1 MSALTFAP
9 GTLFSHIFHASPVA
23 MTVNALPD
31 GRYVDVNEAFLQLV
45 GYSRAELIG
54 RRAIDLGILT
64 RGQRESV
71 VHNLLEAKGLANDP
85 QELRH
90 RSGEVR
96 QVIVSAQL
104 EEHEGTLYT
113 VAIIQDLTDYHRT
126 QTVLRAYESRFQL
139 FFESVPLPVLVFDLE
154 TLRILDA
161 NPAAC
166 HAHDYTL
173 DELLAM
179 TILDLRAP
187 EEHDALRAQLPGLG
201 EAEPSAGVWKH
212 RKRDGA
218 IMEMALSGYTLE
230 LDGRHVCLAVLRD
243 ITQQMAAE
251 RALIDSEQRLK
262 IITELSTDGIW
273 DCDLLTKAVHLNE
286 AFRLIYGAPDDV
298 DNLLHWWIDRIHSDD
313 RPAVLRSLQEAL
325 ADGGPYWSTEFRM
338 LRHDGDRYATVII
351 RSHIIRDDHG
361 RPTRLTG
368 ALVDISR
375 QVEIAEAT
383 ARAALE
389 ERQRLARDLHDSV
402 TQSLYSVTLLAEV
415 ARRRAQAGDAAATLE
430 QIDRLGE
437 LSQQCLR
444 EMRLLVYELRPA
456 MVEEAGLVG
465 ALRQR
470 LEAVEQRSGVRVQL
484 TADDDQRIP
493 LPMQNELFRVA
504 EEALNNALKHAHA
517 SSLTVR
523 LRTMDGAVEL
533 DIADNGRGFDPG
545 RAVLSGG
552 QGLANMRERVTRLG
566 GRFHIDT
573 AAGRETTI
581 RVHVG
586 LPEAEAE
593 ALAARRPV
601 MLLSQRETRQ

>member
-1 MSALTFAP
+1 
-9 GTLFSHIFHASPVA
+9 
-23 MTVNALPD
+23 MTVNSLLD
-31 GRYVDVNEAFLQLV
+31 GHYVDVNDSFARLV
-45 GYSRAELIG
+45 GYSREELIG
-54 RRAIDLGILT
+54 RRAIDLGILSV
-64 RGQRESV
+64 RRRESV
-71 VHNLLEAKGLANDP
+71 VENLLQSRALANDP

-90 RSGEVR
+90 RSGDVR

-104 EEHEGTLYT
+104 EEHEGTLFT

-126 QTVLRAYESRFQL
+126 QSVLRAYESRFQL
-139 FFESVPLPVLVFDLE
+139 FFESVPLPVLVFELA

-166 HAHDYTL
+166 RAHEYTL
-173 DELLAM
+173 DELRGM
-179 TILDLRAP
+179 TLLDIRLP
-187 EEHDALRAQLPGLG
+187 EEHATLRAQLPQMG
-201 EAEPSAGVWKH
+201 EAEPSAGVWQH

-218 IMEMALSGYTLE
+218 LMEMAVSGYTLE
-230 LDGRHVCLAVLRD
+230 LDGRRVCLAVLRD

-251 RALIDSEQRLK
+251 RALIDSEQRLQ

-273 DCDLLTKAVHLNE
+273 DCDLVTKAVHLNE

-298 DNLLHWWIDRIHSDD
+298 EDLLHWWVDRIHPDD
-313 RPAVLRSLQEAL
+313 RPAMLRSLQEAL
-325 ADGGPYWSTEFRM
+325 VGSGAYWSTEFRM
-338 LRHDGDRYATVII
+338 LRSDGARYATVII
-351 RSHIIRDDHG
+351 RGHIVHDDTG
-361 RPTRLTG
+361 RPVRLSG

-375 QVEIAEAT
+375 QMEIAEAT

-456 MVEEAGLVG
+456 MVEEVGLVG

-470 LEAVEQRSGVRVQL
+470 LESVEQRSGVRVQL
-484 TADDDQRIP
+484 TADDDRTIP

-517 SSLTVR
+517 STLSVR
-523 LRTMDGAVEL
+523 LRTMNGMVEL
-533 DIADNGRGFDPG
+533 DIADNGRGFDPA
-545 RAVLSGG
+545 RAALSGG
-552 QGLANMRERVTRLG
+552 QGLSNMRERVTRLG
-566 GRFHIDT
+566 GRFDIDT
-573 AAGRETTI
+573 AAGRETII
-581 RVHVG
+581 RVQIG
-586 LPEAEAE
+586 LPTADAM
-593 ALAARRPV
+593 AARRPV
-601 MLLSQRETRQ
+601 MLLNQR

>member
-1 MSALTFAP
+1 MNVSTFAP

-31 GRYVDVNEAFLQLV
+31 GHYIDVNESFTRLV
-45 GYSRAELIG
+45 GYSRNELIG
-54 RRAIDLGILT
+54 RRAIELGILEP
-64 RGQRESV
+64 RQREQV
-71 VHNLLEAKGLANDP
+71 VQNLLQSRGLANHP
-85 QELRH
+85 QVLRH
-90 RSGEVR
+90 RSGEAR

-104 EEHEGTLYT
+104 EEHEGTLFT

-126 QTVLRAYESRFQL
+126 QSVLRAYESRFQL
-139 FFESVPLPVLVFDLE
+139 FFESVPLPVLVFDLDG
-154 TLRILDA
+154 LRILDA

-166 HAHDYTL
+166 RAHEYTL
-173 DELLAM
+173 DELCDM
-179 TILDLRAP
+179 TLFDVRVP
-187 EEHDALRAQLPGLG
+187 EEHDTLRAELPGLCD
-201 EAEPSAGVWKH
+201 AEPVSAIWQH
-212 RKRDGA
+212 HKRDGTM
-218 IMEMALSGYTLE
+218 MEMAVSGYALD
-230 LDGRHVCLAVLRD
+230 LDGRRVCLAVLRD
-243 ITQQMAAE
+243 ITQQLAAE

-298 DNLLHWWIDRIHSDD
+298 EDLLQWWIDRIHPEDQ
-313 RPAVLRSLQEAL
+313 PAVLRSLQEAL
-325 ADGGPYWSTEFRM
+325 ASGGSYWSTECRM
-338 LRHDGDRYATVII
+338 LRSDGNRYATVII
-351 RSHIIRDDHG
+351 RGHIIHDDHG
-361 RPTRLTG
+361 RPTHLSG

-375 QVEIAEAT
+375 QMEIAEAT

-415 ARRRAQAGDAAATLE
+415 ARRRARAGDAAATLE

-456 MVEEAGLVG
+456 MVEEVGLVG

-484 TADDDQRIP
+484 MADDDHRIP
-493 LPMQNELFRVA
+493 LSMQDELFRVA
-504 EEALNNALKHAHA
+504 EEALNNALKHAQA
-517 SSLTVR
+517 SNLTVH
-523 LRTMDGAVEL
+523 LRTANGTVEL

-545 RAVLSGG
+545 QAELSGG
-552 QGLANMRERVTRLG
+552 QGLSNMRERVTRLG
-566 GRFHIDT
+566 GRFDIDT
-573 AAGRETTI
+573 AVGQETTI
-581 RVHVG
+581 RVRLG
-586 LPEAEAE
+586 LPEPDP
-593 ALAARRPV
+593 LAAREPAI
-601 MLLSQRETRQ
+601 LLGQRELPL

>member
-1 MSALTFAP
+1 MFAP

-23 MTVNALPD
+23 MTINALAD
-31 GRYVDVNEAFLQLV
+31 GRYVDVNDSYV
-45 GYSRAELIG
+45 RLIG
-54 RRAIDLGILT
+54 FSREEMIGQRAVDLGILS
-64 RGQRESV
+64 RRQRESV
-71 VHNLLEAKGLANDP
+71 VQNLLQSGGLANDP

-90 RSGEVR
+90 RSGQVR

-104 EEHEGTLYT
+104 EEHEGALYT

-126 QTVLRAYESRFQL
+126 QNVLRAYESRFQL
-139 FFESVPLPVLVFDLE
+139 FFESVPLPVLVFEVE

-166 HAHDYTL
+166 DAHDYTL
-173 DELLAM
+173 DELRAM
-179 TILDLRAP
+179 TILDIRPP
-187 EEHDALRAQLPGLG
+187 EEHDALRAQLPQMC
-201 EAEPSAGVWKH
+201 EAEPSTDVWKH

-218 IMEMALSGYTLE
+218 LMEMAISGYTLN
-230 LDGRHVCLAVLRD
+230 LDDRRVCLVVLRD

-298 DNLLHWWIDRIHSDD
+298 EDLLNWWIERIHADD

-325 ADGGPYWSTEFRM
+325 AGNGPYWSTECRM
-338 LRHDGDRYATVII
+338 LRNDGNRYASVII
-351 RSHIIRDDHG
+351 RGHIIHDDLGH
-361 RPTRLTG
+361 PTRLTG

-430 QIDRLGE
+430 QINRLGE

-456 MVEEAGLVG
+456 MVEEVGLAG

-484 TADDDQRIP
+484 TADDDHAIP
-493 LPMQNELFRVA
+493 LAMQNELFRVA

-517 SSLTVR
+517 STLTVR
-523 LRTMDGAVEL
+523 LRTTDNAVEL

-545 RAVLSGG
+545 RAALSGG
-552 QGLANMRERVTRLG
+552 QGLTNMRERVARLG
-566 GRFHIDT
+566 GQFDIDT
-573 AAGRETTI
+573 AVGQETTI
-581 RVHVG
+581 RVHVD
-586 LPEAEAE
+586 LPATAGD
-593 ALAARRPV
+593 ARRPA
-601 MLLSQRETRQ
+601 LSLSRR

>member
-1 MSALTFAP
+1 MIPSTFAP
-9 GTLFSHIFHASPVA
+9 GTLFSRIFHASPVA

-31 GRYVDVNEAFLQLV
+31 GRYVDVNDSFIRLV
-45 GYSRAELIG
+45 GHTRDELIG
-54 RRAIDLGILT
+54 RRAVDLGILT
-64 RGQRESV
+64 PRQREPV
-71 VHNLLEAKGLANDP
+71 IQNLLQSGGLANVP

-90 RSGEVR
+90 RSGEMR

-126 QTVLRAYESRFQL
+126 QSALRAYESRFQL
-139 FFESVPLPVLVFDLE
+139 FFEGVPLPVLVCDLE
-154 TLRILDA
+154 TLNILDA

-166 HAHDYTL
+166 RTYEYTL
-173 DELLAM
+173 DELRAM
-179 TILDLRAP
+179 TIMDIHAP
-187 EEHDALRAQLPGLG
+187 EEHDALLAHLPQMRRD
-201 EAEPSAGVWKH
+201 EPSGGIWTH
-212 RKRDGA
+212 RKRDGTP
-218 IMEMALSGYTLE
+218 MEMAISGYTLD
-230 LDGRHVCLAVLRD
+230 LDGRRVWLAVLRD

-251 RALIDSEQRLK
+251 RALVDSEQRLQ

-273 DCDLLTKAVHLNE
+273 DCDIPSKDVHLNE
-286 AFRLIYGAPDDV
+286 AFRLIYGAPEDGAG
-298 DNLLHWWIDRIHSDD
+298 LIEWWMERIHPDD
-313 RPAVLRSLQEAL
+313 RPAVLRSLLEAL
-325 ADGGPYWSTEFRM
+325 AGGGPYWSTEFRM
-338 LRHDGDRYATVII
+338 LRSDGNRYATVIV
-351 RSHIIRDDHG
+351 RSHIIRG
-361 RPTRLTG
+361 QQGQATRLTG

-430 QIDRLGE
+430 QIDRLAE

-456 MVEEAGLVG
+456 LVEEVGLVG

-484 TADDDQRIP
+484 TADDDQHIP
-493 LPMQNELFRVA
+493 TAMQNELFRVA

-517 SSLTVR
+517 SKLMVH
-523 LRTMDGAVEL
+523 LRMSDGAVEL
-533 DIADNGRGFDPG
+533 DIADNGRGFDP
-545 RAVLSGG
+545 AKAALSGG
-552 QGLANMRERVTRLG
+552 QGLANMRERVARLG
-566 GRFHIDT
+566 GHFDIDT
-573 AAGRETTI
+573 AVGRETTI
-581 RVHVG
+581 RVQVG
-586 LPEAEAE
+586 LPV
-593 ALAARRPV
+593 AAAAADSRSPL
-601 MLLSQRETRQ
+601 LLSRR

>member
-1 MSALTFAP
+1 MVAPTFAP
-9 GTLFSHIFHASPVA
+9 GTLFSRIFQASPVA

-31 GRYVDVNEAFLQLV
+31 GRYIDVNDSFTQLV
-45 GYSRAELIG
+45 GYARDELIG
-54 RRAIDLGILT
+54 RRAVDLGILEP
-64 RGQRESV
+64 RQREKV
-71 VHNLLEAKGLANDP
+71 VENLLQSRGLANDP
-85 QELRH
+85 QVLRH
-90 RSGEVR
+90 RSGEPR

-104 EEHEGTLYT
+104 EEHEGTLFT

-126 QTVLRAYESRFQL
+126 QNVVRAYESRFQL
-139 FFESVPLPVLVFDLE
+139 FFESMPLPVLVFELE

-166 HAHDYTL
+166 GVHEYTL
-173 DELLAM
+173 DELRAM
-179 TILDLRAP
+179 TILDISPP
-187 EEHDALRAQLPGLG
+187 EERDTLLAQLPHLC
-201 EAEPSAGVWKH
+201 ADEPSAAVWKH

-218 IMEMALSGYTLE
+218 LMEMAVSGYTLE
-230 LDGRHVCLAVLRD
+230 LHGRRVCLAVLRD

-251 RALIDSEQRLK
+251 RALIDSEQRLR

-273 DCDLLTKAVHLNE
+273 DCDLLTKAVRLNE

-298 DNLLHWWIDRIHSDD
+298 EDLLQWWIERIHPED
-313 RPAVLRSLQEAL
+313 RPPVLRSLQEAL
-325 ADGGPYWSTEFRM
+325 TGGGSYWSTECRM
-338 LRHDGDRYATVII
+338 LRSDSTHYAAVII
-351 RSHIIRDDHG
+351 RGHIIHDDHG
-361 RPTRLTG
+361 RPTHLSG

-375 QVEIAEAT
+375 QMEIAEAT

-430 QIDRLGE
+430 QIDRLGD

-456 MVEEAGLVG
+456 MVEEVGLVG

-484 TADDDQRIP
+484 TADDDENIP

-523 LRTMDGAVEL
+523 LRTADGAVEL
-533 DIADNGRGFDPG
+533 DIADNGRGFDPD
-545 RAVLSGG
+545 RAALSGG
-552 QGLANMRERVTRLG
+552 QGLSNMRERVAQLG
-566 GRFHIDT
+566 GRFDIDT
-573 AAGRETTI
+573 AAGQETTI
-581 RVHVG
+581 RVHVA
-586 LPEAEAE
+586 LPAADPF
-593 ALAARRPV
+593 AARRPARL
-601 MLLSQRETRQ
+601 MAQRQMPL

>member
-1 MSALTFAP
+1 
-9 GTLFSHIFHASPVA
+9 
-23 MTVNALPD
+23 MTINALAD
-31 GRYVDVNEAFLQLV
+31 GRYVDVNDSYV
-45 GYSRAELIG
+45 RLIG
-54 RRAIDLGILT
+54 FSREEMIGQRAVDLGILS
-64 RGQRESV
+64 RRQRESV
-71 VHNLLEAKGLANDP
+71 VQNLLQSGGLANDP

-90 RSGEVR
+90 RSGQVR

-104 EEHEGTLYT
+104 EEHEGALYT

-126 QTVLRAYESRFQL
+126 QNVLRTYESRFQL
-139 FFESVPLPVLVFDLE
+139 FFESVPLPVLVFEVE

-166 HAHDYTL
+166 DAHDYTL
-173 DELLAM
+173 DELRAM
-179 TILDLRAP
+179 TILDIRPP
-187 EEHDALRAQLPGLG
+187 EEHDALRAQLPQMC
-201 EAEPSAGVWKH
+201 EAEPSTDVWKH
-212 RKRDGA
+212 RKRDGTL
-218 IMEMALSGYTLE
+218 MEMAISGYTLN
-230 LDGRHVCLAVLRD
+230 LDDRRVCLVVLRD

-298 DNLLHWWIDRIHSDD
+298 EDLLNWWIERIHADD

-325 ADGGPYWSTEFRM
+325 AGNGPYWSTECRM
-338 LRHDGDRYATVII
+338 LRNDGNRYVTVII
-351 RSHIIRDDHG
+351 RGHIIHDDLG

-430 QIDRLGE
+430 QINRLGE

-456 MVEEAGLVG
+456 MVEEVGLAG

-484 TADDDQRIP
+484 TADDDHAIP
-493 LPMQNELFRVA
+493 LAMQNELFRVA

-517 SSLTVR
+517 STLTVR
-523 LRTMDGAVEL
+523 LRTTDNAVEL

-545 RAVLSGG
+545 RAALSGG
-552 QGLANMRERVTRLG
+552 QGLTNMRERVARLG
-566 GRFHIDT
+566 GQFDIDT
-573 AAGRETTI
+573 AVGQETTI
-581 RVHVG
+581 RVHVD
-586 LPEAEAE
+586 LPATAGD
-593 ALAARRPV
+593 ARRPA
-601 MLLSQRETRQ
+601 LSLSRR